1 MPFKDSAQR
10 RSYQKKYHEGWY
22 ATNGDHRRQQ
32 VKDRRRAL
40 RIRFRAYKESLCC
53 HNCGLDGKDNS
64 WALDFHHVCEPEEKI
79 STIAHLV
86 SSGYSWD
93 KIMSEIDKC
102 VVVCANCHRK
112 EHWDE
117 YKAKVAAGIS
127 PINHLQGKPVG
138 QKKRRRRKKK
148 ERARAKERNDKTDA
162 SRQPQ

>member
-102 VVVCANCHRK
+102 VVVCA
-112 EHWDE
+112 
-117 YKAKVAAGIS
+117 A
-127 PINHLQGKPVG
+127 NHNDYIGGRVSLYYG
-138 QKKRRRRKKK
+138 QKSQTQINTTFVCVYPTR
-148 ERARAKERNDKTDA
+148 D
-162 SRQPQ
+162 RQSIR

>member
-64 WALDFHHVCEPEEKI
+64 WALDFHHAKDDQNDE
-79 STIAHLV
+79 
-86 SSGYSWD
+86 
-93 KIMSEIDKC
+93 IMSEIDKC

-138 QKKRRRRKKK
+138 QKKRRRRMKK
-148 ERARAKERNDKTDA
+148 ERARAKERNNKTDA